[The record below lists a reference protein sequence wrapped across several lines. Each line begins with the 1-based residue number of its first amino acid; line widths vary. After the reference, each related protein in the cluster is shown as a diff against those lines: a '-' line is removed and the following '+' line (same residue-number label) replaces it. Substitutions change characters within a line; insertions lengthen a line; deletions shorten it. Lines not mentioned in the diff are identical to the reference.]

1 MSLKLHRWLAAAC
14 IAATSSGIWAQG
26 PTFSIQRF
34 EVSGNTLL
42 PDSRVAHLMAPFS
55 GEDRSFTDVQLALE
69 SLERAYRDM
78 GYSAVAVTLPE
89 QDISGGVVQFVVIES
104 KIGLVRIEGNNAFSN
119 ENILRSLPALVA
131 GSMPNAITLA
141 ENVALANGNPARQVE
156 LTLRL
161 SDQPG
166 EVDAL
171 VKVEESPI
179 TRWVVN
185 LDNSG
190 RGGIGGDWRL
200 GLAWQHAN
208 LFDRDHLLTL
218 QATTSP
224 DQFKEVWQ
232 FSTGYRIPIYGSG
245 DSLEWFAG
253 ISNADAGSLITGIDS
268 FVGKGRTAGLR
279 YTRNLTRL
287 GEYDHE
293 LKVGLDWKAFENACA
308 GVSCGLLDS
317 TVTTTP
323 LILSYHGNWARP
335 GAQTQWE
342 LGYAR
347 NLGWGGHNRPG
358 NYASAAHQP
367 GTVGT
372 ERRYQLWRLTA
383 SHLQIL
389 PGNYQFRANWTA
401 QYTGDPLIA
410 GEQLGLTGS
419 NQVRGYNERA
429 VARDRGQVLTLELYS
444 PDLSHLLPIK
454 FDNVRLL
461 VFADAAHGRYVT
473 TSTSPS
479 SVSES
484 VTSHGLGLR
493 ISHQNRYA
501 LKLDVA
507 EARNAV
513 GAQKRGKWT
522 VHALI
527 SLSF

>member
-1 MSLKLHRWLAAAC
+1 MNFKLHRWLAAVC
-14 IAATSSGIWAQG
+14 IAGASSGIAAQG
-26 PTFSIQRF
+26 LTFSIQGF
-34 EVSGNTLL
+34 EVNGNTLL
-42 PDSRVAHLMAPFS
+42 PASKVAQLVAPFS
-55 GEDRSFTDVQLALE
+55 GQDRSFTDVQMALE

-89 QDISGGVVQFVVIES
+89 QDISGGVVRFVVIES
-104 KIGLVRIEGNNAFSN
+104 KIGLVEIEGNQAFS
-119 ENILRSLPALVA
+119 EANIRRSLPALVP
-131 GSMPNAITLA
+131 GLMPNTITLA
-141 ENVALANGNPARQVE
+141 ENLALANGNPAKQVE
-156 LTLRL
+156 LSLRL

-166 EVDAL
+166 EVDAR
-171 VKVEESPI
+171 VKVEESSI

-208 LFDRDHLLTL
+208 LFDQDHLLTL
-218 QATTSP
+218 QATSP

-232 FSTGYRIPIYGSG
+232 FSTGYRIPVYGLG
-245 DSLEWFAG
+245 DSLEFFAG
-253 ISNADAGSLITGIDS
+253 ISNADAGTLATGIDS

-293 LKVGLDWKAFENACA
+293 LRMGLDWKAYQNACD
-308 GVSCGLLDS
+308 GVACGLLDS
-317 TVTTTP
+317 AVTATP
-323 LILSYHGNWARP
+323 LILSYQGTWARP

-347 NLGWGGHNRPG
+347 NLGWGENNRPS
-358 NYASAAHQP
+358 NYARAAHQP

-383 SHLQIL
+383 SHLQML
-389 PGNYQFRANWTA
+389 PGNYQFRVNWTA
-401 QYTGDPLIA
+401 QFTGDPLIA

-454 FDNVRLL
+454 LENVRLL
-461 VFADAAHGRYVT
+461 VFADAAQGRYVA
-473 TSTSPS
+473 TSRQ
-479 SVSES
+479 SVSVAS
-484 VTSHGLGLR
+484 FGWGLR
-493 ISHQNRYA
+493 ISHNNRYA

-507 EARNAV
+507 QGRHTV
-513 GAQKRGKWT
+513 GTQKRGQWT
-522 VHALI
+522 AHALI